1 MAWRLRGYS
10 GDTEREVALAPGKV
24 ITIGRSPECA
34 VHLTDAK
41 VSRRHAELRWA
52 PPVDDH
58 GGHWRVGDC
67 GSISG
72 TFLNGVKLAQH
83 REVRLDHADSLT
95 IESWRFRVDD
105 LSGDLTMAEGAATI
119 VHSVGGSEGF
129 VPLPAVQVPAEF
141 NQGLLVHLFA
151 AHENIAL
158 AEDEVSVG
166 QAVVES
172 LTMATGFANV
182 AFLREGTAPGDAELV
197 FGSGATANGR
207 GELQLSRSVLKRA
220 RNGIFTNQCE
230 ASPGATIAASL
241 DSLAIKQVLC
251 VPVKMGKMFF
261 GWIYLDN
268 RGGDVHESSERDAPG
283 IALAVAGLA
292 GLSLANIERGKMQ
305 QRFDLETSEKYEGVV
320 RALIDAVDKKD
331 PYTSGHS
338 RRVSEFAALLAQAAK
353 LSDEHV
359 RQTREC
365 GLVHDIGKI
374 GVPEAILRKPTRLE
388 DDEFAQIREHPV
400 KGAEILGSIPQMR
413 DLLPGVLQHH
423 ERWDG
428 KGYPNNLK
436 GEEISQLG
444 RILCI
449 ADCFDAMTSARVYR
463 PARTIPD
470 VRAELEKCL
479 GTHFD
484 PELGRLF
491 LSISDHELAARI
503 VRPTSPREAA

>member
-10 GDTEREVALAPGKV
+10 GDTEREVALTPGKV
-24 ITIGRSPECA
+24 ITIGRSPECS

-41 VSRRHAELRWA
+41 VSRRHAELHWA

-67 GSISG
+67 GSTSG

-95 IESWRFRVDD
+95 IEPWRFRVDD
-105 LSGDLTMAEGAATI
+105 LSGDRTMAEGAGTI

-129 VPLPAVQVPAEF
+129 VPLAAVQAPAEF
-141 NQGLLVHLFA
+141 NQGLLVHLLA

-158 AEDEVSVG
+158 ADDEVSVG

-182 AFLREGTAPGDAELV
+182 AFLREGAPGVPELV
-197 FGSGATANGR
+197 FGSGATAIGR

-220 RNGIFTNQCE
+220 RNCIFMNQCE
-230 ASPGATIAASL
+230 ASPGATLAASL

-251 VPVKMGKMFF
+251 VPVTMGKNGFF

-268 RGGDVHESSERDAPG
+268 RGGDVHEWSEMDAP
-283 IALAVAGLA
+283 AMAQAVAGLA

-305 QRFDLETSEKYEGVV
+305 QRFDLETSEKFKGVV
-320 RALIDAVDKKD
+320 LALIDAVDKKD

-338 RRVSEFAALLAQAAK
+338 KRVSEFAALLAQAAK

-374 GVPEAILRKPTRLE
+374 GVPGAILRKPTRLE
-388 DDEFAQIREHPV
+388 DHEFAQIREHPA
-400 KGAEILGSIPQMR
+400 KGAEILGNIPQMR

-463 PARTIPD
+463 PARSIAE
-470 VRAELEKCL
+470 VRIEIERCL

-491 LSISDHELAARI
+491 LSISENELASRI
-503 VRPTSPREAA
+503 CPSISLPKA